1 MLNDTPKCRNAEA
14 RECGSGKL
22 AQLAGPANAG
32 EKSEKSC
39 ERRKCRT
46 RGQNVRNA
54 AGEKSGDRSQDSE
67 WEPVNQKAKT
77 KCIVLN
83 DTPRSRNAEA
93 ANAGEKSENQKPLCS
108 TTLQSVGVRGSPRMR
123 E

>member
-1 MLNDTPKCRNAEA
+1 MKSEK
-14 RECGSGKL
+14 S
-22 AQLAGPANAG
+22 

-39 ERRKCRT
+39 ERKCRT

-54 AGEKSGDRSQDSE
+54 AGEKSGDRSQKSE

-83 DTPRSRNAEA
+83 GTPISRSWKA
-93 ANAGEKSENQKPLCS
+93 
-108 TTLQSVGVRGSPRMR
+108 R
-123 E
+123 ECGKGMAL